1 MISNDE
7 ENPTIREEYG
17 DFFREIG
24 LYEKSNYE
32 YYPSLVL
39 CVCYLG

>member
-32 YYPSLVL
+32 YFITDKKQS
-39 CVCYLG
+39 VCR